1 MGSSHG
7 TTGVWLHVVGYCV
20 EWVHHMALQAY
31 SYCVWLHI
39 VGYCVEWVHHMALQ
53 ACGFILLVIVLN
65 GFHHMALHTAC
76 GFMLLVIVLNGFI
89 TCHYR
94 RVASCCWL
102 LC

>member
-7 TTGVWLHVVGYCV
+7 TTGVWLHIVGY
-20 EWVHHMALQAY
+20 HMWR
-31 SYCVWLHI
+31 VV

-65 GFHHMALHTAC
+65 GF
-76 GFMLLVIVLNGFI
+76 I